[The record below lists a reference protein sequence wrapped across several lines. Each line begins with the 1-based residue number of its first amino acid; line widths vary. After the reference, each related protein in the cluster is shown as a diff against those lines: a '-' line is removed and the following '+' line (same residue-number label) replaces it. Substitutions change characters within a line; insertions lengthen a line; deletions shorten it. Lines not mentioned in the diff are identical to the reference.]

1 VRLAEQLKILLSDFF
16 LKKGVYINSSPSMI
30 TITKVDLSDDLKH
43 AKVFFTSITDDD
55 KKTELENLLNQ
66 ASKSYK
72 YVIGKK
78 IRTKSIPN
86 FRFIYD
92 QMFAVDFTIK

>member
-1 VRLAEQLKILLSDFF
+1 
-16 LKKGVYINSSPSMI
+16 MI

-43 AKVFFTSITDDD
+43 AKVFFTSITDDNR
-55 KKTELENLLNQ
+55 KEELEHLLNQ
-66 ASKSYK
+66 SSKSYK

-86 FRFIYD
+86 LRFIYD
-92 QMFAVDFTIK
+92 QMFAVDFTIS